1 VMIVIAALI
10 HIALIFVPHREDDG
24 ASII

>member
-1 VMIVIAALI
+1 MIVIAALI

-24 ASII
+24 ASVI